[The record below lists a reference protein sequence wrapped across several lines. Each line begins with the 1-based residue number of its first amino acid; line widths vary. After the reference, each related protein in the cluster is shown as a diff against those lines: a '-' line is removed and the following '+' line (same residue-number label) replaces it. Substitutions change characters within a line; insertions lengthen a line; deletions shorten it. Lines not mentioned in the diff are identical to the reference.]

1 MFIYS
6 VNDDK
11 VSYPGLHRT
20 YVTEFCPG
28 WWWLVREGEGTDKD
42 TASTII
48 ITIDFNDKDPS
59 TDEDRASQDIS
70 AGKK

>member
-1 MFIYS
+1 M
-6 VNDDK
+6 
-11 VSYPGLHRT
+11 
-20 YVTEFCPG
+20 TEFCPG
-28 WWWLVREGEGTDKD
+28 CWGLVREGEGTDKD